1 MPNYGTCLSSE
12 VDRRPIPG
20 RPPCEGQRW
29 RPLEGHNPCKRP
41 RDMAAYLA
49 QFRAKPP
56 ADPMPSS
63 RRP

>member
-41 RDMAAYLA
+41 KDLDAYLR
-49 QFRAKPP
+49 QFTARP
-56 ADPMPSS
+56 APATRRDP
-63 RRP
+63 